1 MLLKN
6 KSVVEKHKKVL
17 LFFLLTA
24 SWVGL
29 LILSTTTN
37 HGIIPICNTNDKEDI
52 QNISTV
58 LDYDLSYVAMHALFD
73 KEMNEFSRISKI
85 TNWTHFQ
92 NPKMARDIRTP
103 NPNEIL
109 RRYQMGEGSFC
120 GGMAVLNT
128 AALQVN
134 GLKSRTVEL
143 EIVSDPYNDKFTH
156 VVSEAWSNDYDK
168 WVLMD
173 PTYNG
178 YWIKDNIPLSVI
190 EIQEILDNGEA
201 GLKFIKL
208 DNKTKL
214 SVNDNYDNALGV
226 FNHAFYMK
234 KIMPA
239 PKITNTK
246 LDSFLKQYSKE
257 CWVHYTGINSK
268 PVWYSNVH
276 RVLVLWILP
285 ILVFVVF
292 VDLAKSIRKS
302 IKN

>member
-1 MLLKN
+1 MFLKN
-6 KSVVEKHKKVL
+6 KSVVKKHKKML
-17 LFFLLTA
+17 LLFLLTA

-37 HGIIPICNTNDKEDI
+37 HGIIPICNTNDKKDI

-58 LDYDLSYVAMHALFD
+58 LDYDLSYVAIYALITTETSD
-73 KEMNEFSRISKI
+73 FSMISKI

-92 NPKMARDIRTP
+92 NPKMEPDIQTS

-109 RRYQMGEGSFC
+109 KGYQKGKGSFC
-120 GGMAVLNT
+120 GGLAVVNT

-134 GLKSRTVEL
+134 GIKSRTVEL
-143 EIVSDPYNDKFTH
+143 EIISNPYNDEFTH
-156 VVSEAWSNDYDK
+156 VISEVWSNDYDK

-178 YWIKDNIPLSVI
+178 YWIKDKIPLSVI
-190 EIQEILDNGEA
+190 EIQEILDNGKV

-208 DNKTKL
+208 DTKTKL

-246 LDSFLKQYSKE
+246 LDSFLKQYSKD
-257 CWVHYTGINSK
+257 CWIHYTGLGSK

-276 RVLVLWILP
+276 RALVLWILP
-285 ILVFVVF
+285 ILLFVAF
-292 VDLAKSIRKS
+292 VDLAKSFARV
-302 IKN
+302 